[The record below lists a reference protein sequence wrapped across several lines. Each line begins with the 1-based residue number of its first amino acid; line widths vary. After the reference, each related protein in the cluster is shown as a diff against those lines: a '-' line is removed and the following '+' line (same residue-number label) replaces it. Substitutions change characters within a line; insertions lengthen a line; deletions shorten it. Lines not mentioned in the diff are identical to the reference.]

1 MAIDPNAVLR
11 PVSEPRILEN
21 VYTEDQ
27 HRRLLEVARK
37 EGPWSLILAQHFKS
51 PEEVIATMSGK
62 LPEGVTPTMDMF
74 LTPCFRGHFA
84 EGGVVLHDGIE
95 DAFYNKK
102 FLDYAKS
109 YWNAQYAH
117 PTLMLFNIQ
126 GACHSEDPGHLDGV
140 SFRGMS
146 YQDTPVW
153 LLNIMGKSGLFKD
166 YIRKMAQVIT
176 WYYQG
181 SEGGGFTYWPDGPL
195 NQPKR
200 LAAPMWNK
208 GVVVQNEL
216 MYHRGEANG
225 PMELRRPKGLALHSL
240 FGADPDVADGWQITT
255 DGEVIQKVPA
265 SEMRF
270 LVHWNG
276 EVFMDIQDMRRTLE
290 HKDDLTRDQVFDTF
304 IKDLRSRGVE
314 IEVPSDPLTDQ
325 VFIGTL
331 IANYD
336 VGVPRIYPPEAPGP
350 MQLAA

>member
-1 MAIDPNAVLR
+1 MAIDPNEVLR
-11 PVSEPRILEN
+11 PVAEPRILEG
-21 VYTEDQ
+21 VYTADQ
-27 HRRLLEVARK
+27 HRRLLEVARR

-84 EGGVVLHDGIE
+84 EGGVVLHEGIE
-95 DAFYNKK
+95 DTFYNTD
-102 FLDYAKS
+102 FLNQAKA
-109 YWNAQYAH
+109 YWGAQYAH

-140 SFRGMS
+140 SFRGLS

-153 LLNIMGKSGLFKD
+153 LLNTMGKSGLFTD
-166 YIRKMAQVIT
+166 YVRKMAQVIT
-176 WYYQG
+176 WFYEG
-181 SEGGGFTYWPDGPL
+181 SEGGGFTYWPEGPL
-195 NQPKR
+195 KQPKR

-208 GVVVQNEL
+208 GVVVQNEM

-225 PMELRRPKGLALHSL
+225 PMSQRRPQGLALHSM

-255 DGEVIQKVPA
+255 DGQVIQKVSA

-290 HKDDLTRDQVFDTF
+290 HTQDLTRDQVFDTF
-304 IKDLRSRGVE
+304 LKDLRSKG
-314 IEVPSDPLTDQ
+314 IEVETPSDPLHDPA
-325 VFIGTL
+325 FIGTL
-331 IANYD
+331 ISNYD
-336 VGVPRIYPPEAPGP
+336 LGVPRIYPAEAPGP
-350 MQLAA
+350 QQLAA

>member
-1 MAIDPNAVLR
+1 MTFDPNEVLR
-11 PVSEPRILEN
+11 PVAEPRILEG
-21 VYTEDQ
+21 VYTADQ
-27 HRRLLEVARK
+27 HRRLLDVVRR

-51 PEEVIATMSGK
+51 AEEVIATMSGK

-84 EGGVVLHDGIE
+84 EGGVVLHEGIE
-95 DAFYNKK
+95 DAFYNTE
-102 FLDYAKS
+102 FLNHAKS
-109 YWNAQYAH
+109 YWGAQYAH
-117 PTLMLFNIQ
+117 PTMMLFNIQ

-140 SFRGMS
+140 SFRGLS

-166 YIRKMAQVIT
+166 YVRKMSQVIT
-176 WYYQG
+176 WFYEG
-181 SEGGGFTYWPDGPL
+181 SEGGGFTYWPEGPL
-195 NQPKR
+195 KQPKR

-208 GVVVQNEL
+208 GVVVQNEM

-225 PMELRRPKGLALHSL
+225 PAELRRPQGLALHSL
-240 FGADPDVADGWQITT
+240 FGADPEVADGWQITT
-255 DGEVIQKVPA
+255 DGQVIQKIRA

-290 HKDDLTRDQVFDTF
+290 HTNDLSRDQVFDTF
-304 IKDLRSRGVE
+304 LKDLRSKGVKVE
-314 IEVPSDPLTDQ
+314 TPSDPLHDQ
-325 VFIGTL
+325 AFIGTL
-331 IANYD
+331 ISQYD
-336 VGVPRIYPPEAPGP
+336 IGVPRIYPPEAPGP